1 MVEGISRKEMT
12 FKMVRMKHKIPG
24 GAGQ

>member
-1 MVEGISRKEMT
+1 MVEGNSKKEMT